1 MKLKAILVC
10 SLLALTFACKDQEPL
25 DIYYDASHIEGYWQ
39 GTEPPYWYHW
49 FSDGHSQQDIW
60 DFGQNIYR
68 LEYSFR
74 TNKDSIFQTTLDTP
88 KETRTWTVE
97 FPHID
102 TCLVTEWNI
111 FGDTVTTFTLVR
123 L

>member
-1 MKLKAILVC
+1 MKLKHLLVC
-10 SLLALTFACKDQEPL
+10 SLALLPLACKDKEPL
-25 DIYYDASHIEGYWQ
+25 DIYYDASQIEGYWQ

-74 TNKDSIFQTTLDTP
+74 TNKDSVFQTTLDTP
-88 KETRTWTVE
+88 KTTRVWTVE
-97 FPHID
+97 FPDIN

-111 FGDTVTTFTLVR
+111 FGDTVAIFTLER